1 MMNYT
6 GKHMY
11 DSALSESEKICMGF
25 AVFWTLIRQRK
36 NK

>member
-1 MMNYT
+1 MTTYT

-11 DSALSESEKICMGF
+11 DSALSEFVKICMGF
-25 AVFWTLIRQRK
+25 AAFWTLIGQRK